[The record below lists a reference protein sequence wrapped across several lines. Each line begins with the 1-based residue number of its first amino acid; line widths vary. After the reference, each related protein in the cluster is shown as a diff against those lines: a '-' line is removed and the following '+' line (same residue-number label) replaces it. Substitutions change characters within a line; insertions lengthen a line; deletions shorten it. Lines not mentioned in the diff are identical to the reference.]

1 MKLNRVFISILI
13 YFTFFTS
20 GSTANENRILIK
32 VNNEIITS
40 IDILNEIKYFSI
52 INNQFKETKKKTQI
66 QIVKNSLIKE
76 KIKKIELLKFSKNL
90 EINDKL
96 LENIIIKY
104 FSNFN
109 IGSISDFEYFLE
121 QKNINSNFI
130 KKKITIETLWNQ
142 LIYKK
147 FYKNVKIDKDEIKKD
162 ISRKGKQKEYLLSEL
177 LINVEN
183 NNDFKEKVDLIK
195 NTLKN
200 KSFSETALIHSI
212 SETAARGGE
221 LGWVNENALNNK
233 IKDELKDVNIGMI
246 TKPIV
251 VPGGFLIL
259 KIKDINEVEKKI
271 NIDNEIKFIIDKKTN
286 EQLNRFSI
294 IYFNKVKKNILIND
308 I

>member
-294 IYFNKVKKNILIND
+294 IYFNKVKKNILINE

>member
-121 QKNINSNFI
+121 QKNIN
-130 KKKITIETLWNQ
+130 
-142 LIYKK
+142 
-147 FYKNVKIDKDEIKKD
+147 
-162 ISRKGKQKEYLLSEL
+162 
-177 LINVEN
+177 
-183 NNDFKEKVDLIK
+183 
-195 NTLKN
+195 
-200 KSFSETALIHSI
+200 
-212 SETAARGGE
+212 
-221 LGWVNENALNNK
+221 
-233 IKDELKDVNIGMI
+233 
-246 TKPIV
+246 
-251 VPGGFLIL
+251 
-259 KIKDINEVEKKI
+259 
-271 NIDNEIKFIIDKKTN
+271 
-286 EQLNRFSI
+286 
-294 IYFNKVKKNILIND
+294 
-308 I
+308 

>member
-1 MKLNRVFISILI
+1 MKLKRVIIIILI
-13 YFTFFTS
+13 NFTFFTS

-52 INNQFKETKKKTQI
+52 INNQFKGTKKKTQI

-76 KIKKIELLKFSKNL
+76 KIKKIELQKFIKNL

-109 IGSISDFEYFLE
+109 ISSISDFEYFLE

-183 NNDFKEKVDLIK
+183 NNDFKEKLDLIK

-233 IKDELKDVNIGMI
+233 IKDELKTVNIGMI

-259 KIKDINEVEKKI
+259 KINDINEVEKKI
-271 NIDNEIKFIIDKKTN
+271 NVDNEIKFIIDKKTN

-294 IYFNKVKKNILIND
+294 IYFNKVKKNILINE